1 MKFSTALFAGH
12 AAAACSPTLVLDAS
26 TTPLIIKPS
35 CGSLDTSRHA
45 VFAFNHQ
52 STHSLGDVVED
63 TIISRS
69 AITLPQAIGAAGQII
84 TVAAFDST
92 GKQLLQSFN
101 LATPQSSP
109 NVERDIWA
117 LVNRAAETPARDTC
131 TACHPDVMCKSECQK
146 PNRDCGFYASCAE
159 AAWHCGPSGY
169 PIGYGL
175 KNCQKFM
182 NRLDQFTAE
191 GQAWIFR
198 VLTCLQKFLVK
209 PLSSCDSTCDS
220 IKTQAF
226 DSHPVCYVDSGV
238 CSLGLW
244 DNVQLVITINTD
256 LIGAAALK
264 QVFITGTECSKR
276 FFNMIVQEIQKLKG
290 MLGSGNDV
298 ATLGKIT
305 VLEAAKK
312 FLESL

>member
-1 MKFSTALFAGH
+1 MKFSAVLFAGQ
-12 AAAACSPTLVLDAS
+12 AAAACSPTLVLDSAAV
-26 TTPLIIKPS
+26 PLVIKPS
-35 CGSLDTSRHA
+35 CGTLDTTRHA
-45 VFAFNHQ
+45 VFAFDHQ
-52 STHSLGDVVED
+52 SSHSLGDIVENT
-63 TIISRS
+63 TISAD
-69 AITLPQAIGAAGQII
+69 AITLPKGIGANQIV

-101 LATPQSSP
+101 IATLQSSP
-109 NVERDIWA
+109 NVERDSWS
-117 LVNRAAETPARDTC
+117 LVSRAAETPATSTC
-131 TACHPDVMCKSECQK
+131 TACHPDVMCKTECQK
-146 PNRDCGFYASCAE
+146 PDRDCGFYASCAE
-159 AAWHCGPSGY
+159 AAWHCGPNGY

-182 NRLDQFTAE
+182 NRLDQFTTD

-198 VLTCLQKFLVK
+198 VLTCLQKFLVG

-264 QVFITGTECSKR
+264 QVFITGTKCGQR
-276 FFNMIVQEIQKLKG
+276 FLNMVVDEIKKLKG
-290 MLGSGNDV
+290 LLGSGNDI